1 MDWSKIAAFNMAGK
15 EVVKVYDNVH
25 EKTLWE
31 KVAVQFLTLTANN
44 SDNTI
49 SLASVADTDVE
60 YKVDDGEWTAYNTA
74 TTLSGAKI
82 QMRAVNK
89 SKTPVTFTSST
100 VTGTFDVS
108 GQLDSILDWKK
119 LQANKASAITHDA
132 ECFASM
138 FYYNTNINSASG
150 LVLPSIDTL
159 PNKCY
164 YRMFSKSSIKT
175 SFKSITA
182 KVFGDSA
189 CQEMFAVASGL
200 TGTFAI
206 ENAETIGAYAFDS
219 MFDSTQLDGITENTF
234 AKLKENSNDMSFA
247 MRYMLRATNVSTV
260 MKTLPI
266 QKIGKGMYQ
275 NMFTSSQKLTTAPEI
290 KATGYNFSTGMASW
304 TEGAMAGMFDN
315 CQYLTSVQDE
325 MYMTEAC
332 GADFMDM
339 FHGCTRLVKGTK
351 FTALTTI
358 RQNAGYVF
366 DQTYQNCTSLTSNI
380 DLPSTLEYGSSST
393 SNVLYYMM
401 QAMFMGC
408 TSLVTPPEVPTFKLR
423 SDSTMAVTSG
433 TFKMMFSGC
442 TKLAA
447 VPSTMD
453 AKLVK
458 LYQNEMWEMF
468 SGCTSITSI
477 PANYLKSY
485 TQAETG
491 SAQTF
496 ASMFEGCTALISIG
510 NNLFGTW
517 NCNAN
522 ASTFYSMFYGCTSL
536 TVLPDT
542 FGTFTGTVSTNTFYG
557 MFYNCTSLKRAK
569 GIDTTGITLAQN
581 NYSFQAMFYYC
592 SALTETSIDLSNVAI
607 DASSYGTFLSMFQGC
622 SALKEIPFKFGVGLT
637 VDGKNTNLFNCMYFL
652 CSSITEIPEGLFAD
666 SMTRIEASNCFRMFS
681 GCVKLYYVPQNLLAK
696 VTYIGSSGCESM
708 FEGCVILAEP
718 VVINATSF
726 ANSNDLKRMYCNTG
740 IYMSET
746 ADQEYATPWVAPANC
761 TAMTEMFLGSEGK
774 WADTPTSG
782 KTYYLRQ
789 QALGLVSESGT
800 DFTFT
805 TTNEHTLQTSTD
817 NCTWTDYTTGN
828 SVSSANGRLY
838 VRGKNNDAIGDYND
852 QTHFFKLTAT
862 VNDIDVSGVSTS
874 LLKYNINPT
883 NIEYGDKAF
892 YNLFNT
898 QMALKDV
905 SGWRI
910 NEGSVPDTST
920 YVYGNCFYSCSNI
933 TNAMK
938 TFSLNTGKN
947 LYQTMFY
954 LCKNLATFGVNKED
968 QAEFTESSFGLYQCW
983 LMFQN
988 CYALK
993 KAAKMNAT
1001 SMDIGSLA
1009 GMYYGCT
1016 SLVDASDTVINVTD
1030 VPQQCMFNFFNGC
1043 SALTKAPTIT
1053 IKNIVGANGVY
1064 GMFSSCINL
1073 IDASSVTITGVI
1085 SGEAGAKG
1093 VFYNCSKLQVLP
1105 KVTITGVTGAYGMQ
1119 NFFYACRE
1127 LVYASSV
1134 QISGEVGSYAYAN
1147 MFQNCWLLRVPPTF
1161 GDITCTTSGTHQFN
1175 FMFRTCLSL
1184 ETTPDISKVQNYTT
1198 GCFQQMFYECS
1209 SLKEITWKLDKG
1221 AIPNLACYQMFYY
1234 CNTLAKVPVDMLP
1247 ATTLGT
1253 QCYQQMFQA
1262 CVYLHTVPNLP
1273 ATTVPEQAYRGMF
1286 QDTYN
1291 LLNLPTISAT
1301 SLGDNACYQMFLRSA
1316 CQVSTTQQGEFTNAL
1331 TLKATTV
1338 GTNALSNMFQE
1349 SGGTF
1354 TGTPTGTQTLYYK
1367 KTSYVMFKS
1376 ASGAT
1381 VTFKQNTVVAKKLQ
1395 TSTDNIT
1402 YTDYVAGTAIS
1413 GTQVWVRGIGNT
1425 VVSYN
1430 TSTAKICNFV
1440 LSDSASKND
1449 IKAYGN
1455 INALLDYSDNTNNNL
1470 SMGASCFRGLFSQQ
1484 NALNDINY
1492 LCLPNEIVPAYAY
1505 AWMFQYTNLANVT
1518 NTSLPAEAPGE
1529 YAYKSMFLYCTALT
1543 KMEWRMQIYAKTVS
1557 AYMGSYMFQ
1566 KCTAMTSM
1574 TSWLF
1579 NHVRTMNYQAY
1590 IYAFSC
1596 TAINS
1601 VTDYFFARFS
1611 DISFVDD
1618 SSGCFP
1624 VEGIFAE
1631 TKITTIPAQIFRD
1644 IGSGTAVYGGVFKSI
1659 TTLTTI
1665 TAGAF
1670 DRITTLRER
1679 EFVNAFAE
1687 STTLTVCQATFLHLT
1702 SIVKYAF
1709 WYLFNGCTAL
1719 TKPIAMP
1726 NATYATLACSYM
1738 YNGCTN
1744 IKMSATKT
1752 GDYTNEWKIEG
1763 TAASDSFTNFFTGTG
1778 GTYTND
1784 PTINTTYYY
1793 AA

>member
-1 MDWSKIAAFNMAGK
+1 MDWSKVAAFNMAGK

-60 YKVDDGEWTAYNTA
+60 YKVDDGEWTAYDTA

-82 QMRAVNK
+82 QIRAVNK
-89 SKTPVTFTSST
+89 SKTPVTFPSST

-119 LQANKASAITHDA
+119 LQANKASEITHDA

-138 FYYNTNINSASG
+138 FYYNTSINSASG

-164 YRMFSKSSIKT
+164 YRMFNKSSIKT
-175 SFKSITA
+175 AFKSITA

-206 ENAETIGAYAFDS
+206 ENAETIGAYTFDS

-290 KATGYNFSTGMASW
+290 KATGYNFTGNVSW
-304 TEGAMAGMFDN
+304 TEGAMAGMFQN

-393 SNVLYYMM
+393 SNVLTDMM
-401 QAMFMGC
+401 QAMFSGC

-433 TFKMMFSGC
+433 TFKQMFSGC

-458 LYQNEMWEMF
+458 LYNNEMWNMF

-491 SAQTF
+491 STQTF
-496 ASMFEGCTALISIG
+496 ASMFQGCTALISIG

-522 ASTFYSMFYGCTSL
+522 TSTFYGMFYGCTSL
-536 TVLPDT
+536 TGLPDT
-542 FGTFTGTVSTNTFYG
+542 FGTFTGTVSASTFEG
-557 MFYNCTSLKRAK
+557 MFYKCTSLKRAK
-569 GIDTTGITLAQN
+569 GIDTTGIKLAQN
-581 NYSFQAMFYYC
+581 QYSFRCMFFNC

-607 DASSYGTFLSMFQGC
+607 DTSSTYTFYEMFYGC

-637 VDGKNTNLFNCMYFL
+637 VDKNTYLFAEMYKS
-652 CSSITEIPEGLFAD
+652 CGSIIEIPEGLFAD
-666 SMTRIEASNCFRMFS
+666 SMTRIETNNCFGMFS
-681 GCVKLYYVPQNLLAK
+681 GCTKLYYVPQNLLAK

-708 FEGCVILAEP
+708 FEGCVSLAEP
-718 VVINATSF
+718 IVINATSF
-726 ANSNDLKRMYCNTG
+726 ANSNDLKRMFCNTG

-761 TAMTEMFLGSEGK
+761 TAMTEMFTSSQGK
-774 WADTPTSG
+774 WADTPTAG

-898 QMALKDV
+898 QIALKDV

-920 YVYGNCFYSCSNI
+920 YVYGNCFYYCSNL

-938 TFSLNTGKN
+938 YFSLNTGKN

-954 LCKNLATFGVNKED
+954 LCKNLVTFGVNKED
-968 QAEFTESSFGLYQCW
+968 QAEFTESSLGYYQCW

-993 KAAKMNAT
+993 KAAKMDVT
-1001 SMDIGSLA
+1001 SVDTGSLA
-1009 GMYYGCT
+1009 GMYYGC
-1016 SLVDASDTVINVTD
+1016 SGLVDANDIIINLENA
-1030 VPQQCMFNFFNGC
+1030 PQQCMLNFFNGC
-1043 SALTKAPTIT
+1043 TSLTKAPTIT
-1053 IKNIVGANGVY
+1053 VNNVVGNSGIY
-1064 GMFSSCINL
+1064 GMFNGCTNM
-1073 IDASSVTITGVI
+1073 IDASDVTITGVI
-1085 SGEAGAKG
+1085 SGESGARS
-1093 VFYNCSKLQVLP
+1093 VFYNCIKLQVP
-1105 KVTITGVTGAYGMQ
+1105 PNVTITGVTGAYGMQ
-1119 NFFYACRE
+1119 DFFCACRE
-1127 LVYASSV
+1127 LIDASAI
-1134 QISGEVGSYAYAN
+1134 QLSGEAGTQAFAY
-1147 MFQNCWLLRVPPTF
+1147 MFKNCWLLKTPPTL
-1161 GDITCTTSGTHQFN
+1161 GNITCATSGTQQFY

-1247 ATTLGT
+1247 ATTLGE
-1253 QCYQQMFQA
+1253 QCYQNMFQA
-1262 CVYLHTVPNLP
+1262 CVYLHTAPNLP
-1273 ATTVPEQAYRGMF
+1273 ATTVPAQAYRAMF
-1286 QDTYN
+1286 QDTFN

-1301 SLGDNACYQMFLRSA
+1301 SLGDNACYQMFYRSN
-1316 CQVSTTQQGEFTNAL
+1316 CQVSATQQGEFTNAL

-1338 GTNALSNMFQE
+1338 GTNSLYNMFQE
-1349 SGGTF
+1349 SKGTF
-1354 TGTPTGTQTLYYK
+1354 TGTPSGTQTLYYK

-1376 ASGAT
+1376 NSGAT
-1381 VTFKQNTVVAKKLQ
+1381 VTFKQDTVVANKLQ

-1425 VVSYN
+1425 VVSFN
-1430 TSTAKICNFV
+1430 TSTSKICNFV

-1449 IKAYGN
+1449 VTAYGN

-1470 SMGASCFRGLFSQQ
+1470 SMGASCFRGLFTSQK
-1484 NALNDINY
+1484 ALYNINN
-1492 LCLPNEIVPAYAY
+1492 LCLPNETVPEYGY
-1505 AWMFQYTNLANVT
+1505 AWMFQQTGITSVT
-1518 NTSLPAEAPGE
+1518 NTSLPAEAPGQ
-1529 YAYKSMFLYCTALT
+1529 YAYKSMFYSCTALT
-1543 KMEWRMQIYAKTVS
+1543 SYAWRMQIYAKTASS
-1557 AYMGSYMFQ
+1557 AMCSYMFQ
-1566 KCTAMTSM
+1566 YCTNMTGI

-1579 NHVRTMNYQAY
+1579 NHVRTMNTQAF
-1590 IYAFSC
+1590 IYMFSS

-1601 VTDYFFARFS
+1601 IADYFFVNFS
-1611 DISFVDD
+1611 GITFKDGSN
-1618 SSGCFP
+1618 GCFP
-1624 VEGIFAE
+1624 VERMFAS
-1631 TKITTIPAQIFRD
+1631 TKITTLPAQIFRD
-1644 IGSGTAVYGGVFKSI
+1644 IGSGVAVYGGVFRNI

-1687 STTLTVCQATFLHLT
+1687 DTALTVCQATFLHLT

-1726 NATYATLACSYM
+1726 KATYATLACSNM
-1738 YNGCTN
+1738 YYGCTK
-1744 IKMSATKT
+1744 IKMSATQT

-1763 TAASDSFTNFFTGTG
+1763 TAASDSFTGFFTGTG
-1778 GTYTND
+1778 GTYTD
-1784 PTINTTYYY
+1784 APTINTTYYY